1 MTTNFT
7 SDIVTSLPEHML
19 SEILKHAA
27 SNSIADFINVKL
39 CCKAFDRA
47 SNYENVSMEKV
58 SLVPWHK
65 CEKGFQKRCKA
76 ANNAEA
82 LYRKGMINCF
92 SRRKSESGLR
102 CLKKATEKGHVEAVY
117 TYGIILICLDGEL
130 RKQGLRVLSSLHLPK
145 PNQGNSRMIAS
156 CRSKTEKF
164 LSCMWVHVALTGP
177 KGICCNCDCDIEE
190 KPNHSTPSECQAWDA
205 SNDVSHCCDYCFWDR
220 EANLFCS
227 LLRKYLIN

>member
-1 MTTNFT
+1 
-7 SDIVTSLPEHML
+7 
-19 SEILKHAA
+19 
-27 SNSIADFINVKL
+27 
-39 CCKAFDRA
+39 
-47 SNYENVSMEKV
+47 
-58 SLVPWHK
+58 
-65 CEKGFQKRCKA
+65 
-76 ANNAEA
+76 
-82 LYRKGMINCF
+82 MINCF
-92 SRRKSESGLR
+92 SRRKWESGLR
-102 CLKKATEKGHVEAVY
+102 YLKKATEKGHVEAVY

-164 LSCMWVHVALTGP
+164 LRCMWVHVALTGP